1 MAMVTISVGVLTTPG
16 ELTSPSL
23 LPYSLAEQN
32 LESLARKKY
41 SSLPSLIS
49 SHFTHLQL
57 DRPPTEMESQTSTDT
72 QRIILNGVESEYHP
86 LPRSHTHQ
94 TTNFQNLLLTK
105 RGGV

>member
-72 QRIILNGVESEYHP
+72 QRIILNGVESEYHLCQK
-86 LPRSHTHQ
+86 LPRSHTP
-94 TTNFQNLLLTK
+94 N
-105 RGGV
+105 

>member
-23 LPYSLAEQN
+23 LPYNLAEQN

-41 SSLPSLIS
+41 SSLPSFFS

-57 DRPPTEMESQTSTDT
+57 DRTEMESQTSTDT
-72 QRIILNGVESEYHP
+72 QRIILNGVESECHK
-86 LPRSHTHQ
+86 LPRSHTP
-94 TTNFQNLLLTK
+94 NNK
-105 RGGV
+105 PYY